1 MLVLGGFENG
11 RLSQNFN
18 SIVFNKRTAQIVLNS
33 STILSRPNGMS
44 FIFGVHHL
52 PDGTS
57 LSGLFDNNKL
67 VLPLRFNLVKLN
79 VTDDFLDMGGKED
92 NSKFGPRYVKH
103 SVMEAEDDFYEG
115 DIYIGEWSTE
125 THKPHGRGICIRNGE
140 DC

>member
-11 RLSQNFN
+11 KLSQNYN
-18 SIVFNKRTAQIVLNS
+18 SIVFNKRTAKIELNS
-33 STILSRPNGMS
+33 GTILSRPNGMN
-44 FIFGVHHL
+44 FIFGVHYL

-67 VLPLRFNLVKLN
+67 NG
-79 VTDDFLDMGGKED
+79 TDDFLDMGGNED
-92 NSKFGPRYVKH
+92 YSKFGPRYVKH
-103 SVMEAEDDFYEG
+103 SVMEALDDFYEG

-125 THKPHGRGICIRNGE
+125 THKPHGRGVCIRSGE